1 MPYYPVPPNGLIS
14 HVGPI
19 TRTVADA
26 ALMLQ
31 AMAGPDDRDM
41 TSLEAPP
48 EDFIA
53 GLDGGIAGLRVGFS
67 PDLGYLRVDAEV
79 AEPVLRAAAA
89 FLGNRFITSSPPTG
103 SRSSARARRMSSQSS
118 RRVIFAMSACL
129 PPRLS
134 GCRSLLRSSNPR
146 AALFTQ
152 LDSLGHAD
160 LESGESGIRVS
171 YAPSS
176 PRSSGLWASSGAPRS
191 NIAAM

>member
-1 MPYYPVPPNGLIS
+1 MGYRDVWRRRDHACRIWSHRLTRRRPPVARLTHLAG
-14 HVGPI
+14 HFVGTPGRPEHA
-19 TRTVADA
+19 TRSRSR
-26 ALMLQ
+26 
-31 AMAGPDDRDM
+31 PFPR
-41 TSLEAPP
+41 
-48 EDFIA
+48 
-53 GLDGGIAGLRVGFS
+53 
-67 PDLGYLRVDAEV
+67 
-79 AEPVLRAAAA
+79 LRAAAA